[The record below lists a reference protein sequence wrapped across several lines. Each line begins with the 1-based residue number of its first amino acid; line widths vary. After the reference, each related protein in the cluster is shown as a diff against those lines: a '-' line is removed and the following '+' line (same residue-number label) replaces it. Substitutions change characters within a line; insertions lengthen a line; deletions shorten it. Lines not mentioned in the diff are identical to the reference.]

1 MLKAR
6 ATPNT
11 VIISI
16 QLRVG
21 DNPQIIE
28 CAKQL
33 ENEYNST
40 GIAVQYVLMNS
51 DAAIQSRYKELYGD
65 RIILPSWRPQSI
77 VDFHKGHSL
86 LKKISSPYMILLLL
100 FRSGRF
106 HKQLLERQES
116 KRQPRPGQGHLHQ
129 LARGRAYHRVLR
141 PGHYDRG
148 TEAPQGHSHLPSGH
162 QQRHGTQGLQGGLP

>member
-16 QLRVG
+16 QLRIG
-21 DNPQIIE
+21 DNPLIME

-51 DAAIQSRYKELYGD
+51 DADIQARYKEQYGA
-65 RIILPSWRPQSI
+65 RIILPSWRPQTI
-77 VDFHKGHSL
+77 VDFHKGQ
-86 LKKISSPYMILLLL
+86 KVISFLNFSII
-100 FRSGRF
+100 S
-106 HKQLLERQES
+106 
-116 KRQPRPGQGHLHQ
+116 
-129 LARGRAYHRVLR
+129 
-141 PGHYDRG
+141 
-148 TEAPQGHSHLPSGH
+148 
-162 QQRHGTQGLQGGLP
+162 